1 MKKPSL
7 PFIGFLQAL
16 GVFFY
21 CGLVALFFW
30 KGNEVFG
37 VAPNYLGPLLVL
49 LLFVL
54 SALICALIVLGYP
67 IKLFWE
73 KGEPKSALR
82 LVAYSAAWVFFFL
95 IFLLAL
101 LLFV

>member
-1 MKKPSL
+1 MNLSL

-16 GVFFY
+16 GVVLY
-21 CGLVALFFW
+21 CCLVALFFW

-67 IKLFWE
+67 ITLFWE
-73 KGEPKSALR
+73 KKETEKALR
-82 LVAYSAAWVFFFL
+82 LVAYSAAWIIFFFV
-95 IFLLAL
+95 L
-101 LLFV
+101 LLIVLWIA

>member
-1 MKKPSL
+1 MKFSL

-16 GVFFY
+16 GVVLY

-49 LLFVL
+49 LLFVF
-54 SALICALIVLGYP
+54 SALVCALIVLGYP
-67 IKLFWE
+67 ITLFWE
-73 KGEPKSALR
+73 KKETGKALR
-82 LVAYSAAWVFFFL
+82 LVTYSALWIFFFL
-95 IFLLAL
+95 LSLLIIL
-101 LLFV
+101 LIA